1 MGKRNEFYNKQ
12 TQLQDIVYKKEG
24 QEFGAYG
31 PTDVAGN
38 DSGDRLINQKPLSY
52 SKKDPFGVNMRLR
65 QSLSSTNKILYKQDN
80 QRYVEQVD
88 TKQMLMPQSSLKKL
102 TDLQKKA
109 TDYDNA
115 REEYN
120 QELFKDEDLDMA
132 QQENLQIIH
141 EASVENTVVLEA

>member
-1 MGKRNEFYNKQ
+1 
-12 TQLQDIVYKKEG
+12 
-24 QEFGAYG
+24 
-31 PTDVAGN
+31 
-38 DSGDRLINQKPLSY
+38 
-52 SKKDPFGVNMRLR
+52 MRLR

-132 QQENLQIIH
+132 QEENLQVIH
-141 EASVENTVVLEA
+141 EASVENTVVLEAQNLKKRVKFDEAVTPNFEFGNGKELQLLT